1 VAEIVIERRATWTM
15 VRSVDPDIK
24 NHCLQT
30 AYDALNED
38 DRCMVDDAVTALMLF
53 VKRKNPGIRF
63 SRYNARE
70 VIFNLF
76 FFEYLSDFM
85 DDGKKLI
92 EEERI

>member
-1 VAEIVIERRATWTM
+1 VADMIERRATWTM
-15 VRSVDPDIK
+15 VRSVDPEIK

-30 AYDALNED
+30 AYDNLTED
-38 DRCMVDDAVTALMLF
+38 ARCMVDDAVEALMTR
-53 VKRKNPGIRF
+53 VKKKNPGIRF

-70 VIFNLF
+70 VIFNVF

-85 DDGKKLI
+85 DDGSKLI

>member
-1 VAEIVIERRATWTM
+1 VAEMIVERRATWTM

-30 AYDALNED
+30 AYDNLTED
-38 DRCMVDDAVTALMLF
+38 ARCMVDDAVEALMTR
-53 VKRKNPGIRF
+53 VKKKNPGIRF

-70 VIFNLF
+70 VIFNVF

-85 DDGKKLI
+85 DDGSKLI